1 MSQSPMCL
9 PSKSTMI
16 AFGKAR
22 GRCSHLHSAVS
33 LGLHLFGPT
42 GCAVCCSFQ
51 VKWCP
56 AESLLATMPP
66 LNQDD
71 SFHQSTHCW
80 RTTPLWFAGHHCVR
94 EGNLRSDRLHACHA
108 EEAHCSAH
116 VILFT
121 ALSATPST
129 FNSLSNILF
138 ISPLSPGRA
147 SKSSLSTMRVAS
159 KRDRVQ
165 VGLDTLCTDPL
176 NFELLPR

>member
-1 MSQSPMCL
+1 
-9 PSKSTMI
+9 
-16 AFGKAR
+16 
-22 GRCSHLHSAVS
+22 
-33 LGLHLFGPT
+33 
-42 GCAVCCSFQ
+42 
-51 VKWCP
+51 
-56 AESLLATMPP
+56 
-66 LNQDD
+66 
-71 SFHQSTHCW
+71 
-80 RTTPLWFAGHHCVR
+80 VR